1 MQDQTD
7 IKKSRHKKQQQRYK
21 FSLHFFI
28 IHLISTGIHLLALI
42 STGTHLLALKH
53 TTHWTP
59 RSIEGYTYEV
69 HLTFH
74 KETKSFFC
82 YASTSSCSHMEQC
95 NTISGHSTAL
105 LVSQSMDFHPNPGL
119 TAIHIIR
126 LYSLTMQAIQEHK
139 TSTISYPLWTS
150 YFQLQLLYFLSNAHL
165 LTLLI
170 NIFFEAG
177 DHFSGKLHFRW
188 WTWHPL
194 PFTPLST
201 HLNIGT
207 ELWTLISA
215 VECDILSLTVWEN
228 LRKCERHA
236 DAPT

>member
-1 MQDQTD
+1 
-7 IKKSRHKKQQQRYK
+7 
-21 FSLHFFI
+21 
-28 IHLISTGIHLLALI
+28 
-42 STGTHLLALKH
+42 
-53 TTHWTP
+53 
-59 RSIEGYTYEV
+59 
-69 HLTFH
+69 
-74 KETKSFFC
+74 
-82 YASTSSCSHMEQC
+82 MEQC

-170 NIFFEAG
+170 NIFFQAG
-177 DHFSGKLHFRW
+177 DHFSGKRHFRW

-194 PFTPLST
+194 PFTPIST
-201 HLNIGT
+201 HLHKCHRRHRCYICTSRYWRTNNDNMQLDTNPVITLNNI
-207 ELWTLISA
+207 TLSHDETKLLARGHTFCPMPQQIDWKKSP
-215 VECDILSLTVWEN
+215 SQ
-228 LRKCERHA
+228 H
-236 DAPT
+236 